1 MTVRHEVIQQ
11 GPLIYGRKVA
21 IRDIDDLIRQH
32 SQLVRRLAWHVH
44 SRMSSTVEIEDLVQI
59 GTIALVEAGRNF
71 EDRGIPFVPYASTR
85 IRGAMIDELRR
96 VSRVCRAGM
105 ANRRVLVATRAR
117 LEQLYMR
124 PPTDA
129 EMAEALNLDSA
140 GYHAFVGSTQN
151 VQVDSIDDSYTDHD
165 IWFADSDD
173 AADVKIEQAE
183 LASVL
188 AQNIASLP
196 EREALVLNLY
206 FIEELNLHEI
216 GEVLQLTPAR
226 VCQIK
231 KRALDSLR
239 EMMGDD

>member
-1 MTVRHEVIQQ
+1 MRHEVIQQ
-11 GPLIYGRKVA
+11 GSLVYGRTAAV
-21 IRDIDDLIRQH
+21 RDMDDLIRQH

-59 GTIALVEAGRNF
+59 GMIALVEAGRNF

-96 VSRVCRAGM
+96 VSRVCRSGM
-105 ANRRVLVATRAR
+105 ANRRTLMATRKR
-117 LEQLYMR
+117 LEQLHMR

-129 EMAEALNLDSA
+129 EMAQALNLDSA
-140 GYHAFVGSTQN
+140 AYHEFVGSAQN

-165 IWFADSDD
+165 IWFADGEES
-173 AADVKIEQAE
+173 ADVQMEQAE
-183 LASVL
+183 LAQSL
-188 AQNIASLP
+188 AENIASLN

-206 FIEELNLHEI
+206 FIQELNLHEI

-239 EMMGDD
+239 EMMRED